1 MAEDADDEAGVRRSV
16 GEGAGPAG
24 EGGVLGEQLAAVAG
38 GEAVLQQD
46 AVVGAEQQ
54 RTLGLGRAVQ
64 RRQPPQLRAIGCGQR
79 CEEAAGSSDP
89 GPARV
94 SLDRKGRGGKS
105 VTVIEG
111 LGLSAES
118 LRQLAKDLK
127 RRSGTGG
134 SVKAGRIEI
143 QGDQRDLVV
152 SELQARGHEVRRVGG

>member
-1 MAEDADDEAGVRRSV
+1 MASKKRRREGLVWDTSV
-16 GEGAGPAG
+16 GATCPACD
-24 EGGVLGEQLAAVAG
+24 QP
-38 GEAVLQQD
+38 QD
-46 AVVGAEQQ
+46 Q
-54 RTLGLGRAVQ
+54 
-64 RRQPPQLRAIGCGQR
+64 CR
-79 CEEAAGSSDP
+79 CEEAAGSSVP

-111 LGLSAES
+111 LGLPAES
-118 LRQLAKDLK
+118 LRQLAKALK

-134 SVKAGRIEI
+134 SAKAGRIEI